1 MKKFF
6 VLSIVAIIAITGA
19 ACQKEEEPPIGSN
32 FDGGSS
38 TESMVV
44 FDVTQFEPAA
54 VYATTTRSDPY
65 GIIMIGGKFLVLS

>member
-38 TESMVV
+38 TESMVA
-44 FDVTQFEPAA
+44 FDVT
-54 VYATTTRSDPY
+54 
-65 GIIMIGGKFLVLS
+65 